1 MIPTC
6 YPLTT
11 PFKWPSTGQIKV
23 NFTVEKSQ
31 LLVWPEMV
39 SIHLVFVC
47 QTTAAD
53 SKRFLDA
60 RHFQKARMNYFLDIS
75 KPTLSQPN
83 FINFLFILLA
93 PDWTRVFPMQTPS
106 ENLGC
111 SPTCVPS
118 FNFIPSSN
126 SRNPILKWVNSHFI
140 NADHY
145 RLALQQFYLFYIS
158 IHVCSEKK

>member
-1 MIPTC
+1 MILTC

-11 PFKWPSTGQIKV
+11 PFKWPSMGQMQVTSMPTAVKLP
-23 NFTVEKSQ
+23 E
-31 LLVWPEMV
+31 PEMV
-39 SIHLVFVC
+39 FIHLVFVC

-75 KPTLSQPN
+75 KPTLSQQN
-83 FINFLFILLA
+83 FINFLFILLG
-93 PDWTRVFPMQTPS
+93 PDWTTRVLNSFPVP
-106 ENLGC
+106 NLGC